1 LGAAFLLLLLI
12 DHLLI
17 LDSPPPS
24 QKNVHIYIYKYKK
37 KWKKFM
43 RLWITHF
50 TQLGLQLGWS
60 LSLSPIVPWLYKLSC
75 TESRRFNS
83 YFFLFLFF
91 LNSDVWLLPLCC
103 WFQDGKA
110 IQSSGIHNPT
120 WSFFY
125 LSLFSVCLSLPSVS
139 LPLCIQSTL
148 LHDFIKRITIL
159 SILLF
164 LFFDFSLLF
173 SYFSYFSFFYFQ
185 FRLVSS
191 HFRTARIW
199 IIYAFESFQQQQ
211 PFSAVVVQIDNS
223 ITNK

>member
-1 LGAAFLLLLLI
+1 LGAAFLLLLLLI

-24 QKNVHIYIYKYKK
+24 QKKRTYIYIYKYKK

-83 YFFLFLFF
+83 YFFLFL
-91 LNSDVWLLPLCC
+91 NSDVWLLPLCC

-125 LSLFSVCLSLPSVS
+125 LSLFSVCRCLPSVS

-173 SYFSYFSFFYFQ
+173 SYFSFFYF
-185 FRLVSS
+185 FIFSFDSSLPISERL
-191 HFRTARIW
+191 
-199 IIYAFESFQQQQ
+199 AFELFMRLRISSNNNLSPLSSF
-211 PFSAVVVQIDNS
+211 
-223 ITNK
+223 K